1 MKEVM
6 RHRFVPSYY
15 ERQLYKR
22 LQGLTQGSRTV
33 EEYYKEMEVLLIR
46 TRTRE
51 SGEAKWQDFY
61 MG

>member
-6 RHRFVPSYY
+6 RRRFVPPYY
-15 ERQLYKR
+15 ERQVYKG
-22 LQGLTQGSRTV
+22 LQGHTQGSRTV

-46 TRTRE
+46 TRTNE
-51 SGEAKWQDFY
+51 SDQAKMVRFC